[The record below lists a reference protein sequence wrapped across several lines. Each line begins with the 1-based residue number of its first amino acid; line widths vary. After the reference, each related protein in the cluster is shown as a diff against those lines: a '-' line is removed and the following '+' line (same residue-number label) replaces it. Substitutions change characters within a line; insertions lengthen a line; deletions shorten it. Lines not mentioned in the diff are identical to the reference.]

1 MKKGMLISFEGG
13 EACGKTTQIKK
24 VVAYLREKGFD
35 VVNTKEPGGTPV
47 GEEIRNILLHSKN
60 EISPRAEML
69 LFNASRCQLVSD
81 FIVPALN
88 EGKIV
93 ILDRFF
99 DSTLAYQGYG
109 GDVKLEEIRP
119 IIDFA
124 TESSTVVPD
133 VTFLFDISFDEAMKR
148 KNADEEL
155 RHLDRIENKKRE
167 YHDKVRNGFL
177 ELAKESPDRFVVIDA
192 TLSIEQI
199 FETVANEI
207 ERRYKLIQNK

>member
-24 VVAYLREKGFD
+24 VVAYLKEKGFD

-177 ELAKESPDRFVVIDA
+177 ELAKESPDRFFVIDA